1 MEYKFRGKGI
11 ASNEWY
17 YGDLIIDEGRYY
29 ICLQVNDHI
38 KRDDYEVYMIEVIP
52 ETIGQYTG
60 LHDKNGKEVFEGDV
74 VEYYDKYKYI
84 VCFGKYNKN
93 PKNCAKAI
101 VIGFYLKEIKTGE
114 IEELY
119 IINNVI
125 VKFPAH
131 CAESEQG
138 IECFKLEVIGNIY
151 DNPEL
156 LKEE

>member
-52 ETIGQYTG
+52 ETVGQYTG
-60 LHDKNGKEVFEGDV
+60 LKDKNGKEIYDGDILKIVDTEYGWIYIANVEFVEGSFV
-74 VEYYDKYKYI
+74 LNMKK
-84 VCFGKYNKN
+84 
-93 PKNCAKAI
+93 
-101 VIGFYLKEIKTGE
+101 GE
-114 IEELY
+114 FKGELLGVDCWEEEE
-119 IINNVI
+119 
-125 VKFPAH
+125 K
-131 CAESEQG
+131 
-138 IECFKLEVIGNIY
+138 EVIGNTT
-151 DNPEL
+151 DNLEL

>member
-52 ETIGQYTG
+52 ETVGQYTG
-60 LHDKNGKEVFEGDV
+60 LHDKNGKEIYKGDIV
-74 VEYYDKYKYI
+74 KIPLDYKEY
-84 VCFGKYNKN
+84 GTN
-93 PKNCAKAI
+93 A
-101 VIGFYLKEIKTGE
+101 G
-114 IEELY
+114 ELY
-119 IINNVI
+119 EIYFAYGGFRLKPKYRLKSKGYWLEDDN
-125 VKFPAH
+125 
-131 CAESEQG
+131 E
-138 IECFKLEVIGNIY
+138 LEVIGNTT

-156 LKEE
+156 LEEE